1 LANLAR
7 KFIIIPA
14 TSVPSERLFSDAGN
28 IVSKRRVNLDPET
41 VKALVFMYENQEFV
55 KYDKAFYLS
64 R

>member
-55 KYDKAFYLS
+55 KYDKAFYQ
-64 R
+64 